1 MEKKRLDILLYEKAL
16 VESREKGKAFIME
29 GKVFVNNVKITKAG
43 TRFTEKDSIEIRG
56 LQKYVSRGG
65 LKLEHAVKKFSIN
78 IKDKICMDIGAST
91 GGFTDCLLQNGAAKV
106 YAVDVGYG
114 QLHWKL
120 RNNNRVIVL
129 ERENFRTMER
139 EKIPDIIHLSVIDV
153 SFISLKLIVPKALEF
168 LHEKGEIVA
177 LIKPQFEAGKEH
189 VGKGGI
195 VKDSEI
201 HKQVINSLSSFF
213 SQIGLQIVNITES
226 PLLGQKGN
234 KEFLIYMYMLKK

>member
-177 LIKPQFEAGKEH
+177 LIKPQFEAGKKH

>member
-65 LKLEHAVKKFSIN
+65 LKLEHAVKKFGIN
-78 IKDKICMDIGAST
+78 IKNKICMDIGAST

-153 SFISLKLIVPKALEF
+153 SFISLKLIVPKVSDF
-168 LHEKGEIVA
+168 LSEKGEIIA
-177 LIKPQFEAGKEH
+177 LIKPQLEAGKKH

-195 VKDSEI
+195 VKDPEI

-213 SQIGLQIVNITES
+213 SQIGLQIENITES

-234 KEFLIYMYMLKK
+234 KEFLIHMLKK

>member
-177 LIKPQFEAGKEH
+177 LIKPQFEAGKKH

-234 KEFLIYMYMLKK
+234 KEFLIYMLKK

>member
-195 VKDSEI
+195 VKDPEI

-234 KEFLIYMYMLKK
+234 KEFLIYMLKK

>member
-234 KEFLIYMYMLKK
+234 KEFLIYMLKK